1 MRYVSYTGGNCGNGL
16 GFVPSCIKIP
26 LFRRYPI
33 SLMKIVLIDG
43 IDKHYFLQRYP
54 ASWGGEVVGIH
65 RRFGMMSR
73 LRSNCSQSAATP
85 YRSPAPK
92 REF

>member
-1 MRYVSYTGGNCGNGL
+1 MGRMDTNKAYYILYKVRVYVREAEDAAYGCDDASPEKKGNDCDM
-16 GFVPSCIKIP
+16 C
-26 LFRRYPI
+26 R
-33 SLMKIVLIDG
+33 
-43 IDKHYFLQRYP
+43 QP
-54 ASWGGEVVGIH
+54 AQV
-65 RRFGMMSR
+65 GMMSR